1 MGNKSE
7 KAKEIGKTV
16 VKVATTIATIGTALL
31 TAIGDKNK
39 S

>member
-16 VKVATTIATIGTALL
+16 VKAATTIAAIGTAIL
-31 TAIGDKNK
+31 TAVGDKNK

>member
-16 VKVATTIATIGTALL
+16 VKVATAVVAIGTAIL
-31 TAIGDKNK
+31 TAVGDKNK

>member
-16 VKVATTIATIGTALL
+16 VKVATTVATIGTAILA
-31 TAIGDKNK
+31 AIDKKNK
-39 S
+39 G

>member
-16 VKVATTIATIGTALL
+16 VKVATTIAAIGTALL
-31 TAIGDKNK
+31 TAVGDKNK
-39 S
+39 C